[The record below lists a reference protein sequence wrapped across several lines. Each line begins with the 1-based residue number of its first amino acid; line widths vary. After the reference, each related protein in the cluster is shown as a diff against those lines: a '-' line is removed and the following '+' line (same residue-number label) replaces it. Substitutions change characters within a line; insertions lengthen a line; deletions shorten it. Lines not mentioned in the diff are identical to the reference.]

1 MSQKFL
7 LKTPIV
13 GGGRD
18 GSVDENNAFHSTYL
32 GFPKTDYQTGK
43 PYFGDV

>member
-18 GSVDENNAFHSTYL
+18 GSVDENNAFH
-32 GFPKTDYQTGK
+32 FPKTDYQTGK